1 MKPKPV
7 DRASLFLAAL
17 FLAATLLGCRD
28 ERAWTSADSWYN
40 PPPSE
45 IYPLSGWKTL
55 DYTQIHQ
62 VTAAQQP
69 AAEALLE
76 NAAILELTPQQA
88 AELTGQPLADHP
100 TTKPYLTRGV
110 YLNRGG
116 FSIHFKDQQLLVSHD
131 SLGHG
136 PAPMKRQALVL
147 QLNRL
152 PQEVFVTCSMAE

>member
-1 MKPKPV
+1 MFTK
-7 DRASLFLAAL
+7 LFFSC
-17 FLAATLLGCRD
+17 FLLIGLLGCRD

-45 IYPLSGWKTL
+45 IYPLSGWQTL
-55 DYTQIHQ
+55 DYTQVYQ

-88 AELTGQPLADHP
+88 AELIGRPLGDHP
-100 TTKPYLTRGV
+100 TAKPYLARGV
-110 YLNRGG
+110 YLNQGG
-116 FSIHFKDQQLLVSHD
+116 FSVYVKDRQILVSHS

-136 PAPMKRQALVL
+136 PVPMKRQALVL
-147 QLNRL
+147 QLNQF

>member
-1 MKPKPV
+1 MKYFFTCFLLI
-7 DRASLFLAAL
+7 SL
-17 FLAATLLGCRD
+17 LLGCRD

-45 IYPLSGWKTL
+45 IYPLTGWQPL

-76 NAAILELTPQQA
+76 EAAVVELTPQQA
-88 AELTGQPLADHP
+88 AEMIGQPLADHP
-100 TTKPYLTRGV
+100 NTKPYLARGV

-136 PAPMKRQALVL
+136 PVPMKRQALVL
-147 QLNRL
+147 QLNQL